1 MTIEKPFRELKFSS
15 AHLII
20 VFLAILVLGVFIFL
34 LGISVGKKQSQLTAM
49 VSSSTD
55 IKNEQVGQKPAI
67 PEGAAAQ
74 TMGTQA
80 PPASQSQPLA
90 AQPET
95 KNALPSAKR
104 AEEKK
109 TETQSASKPKE
120 NQTMTSAGNKP
131 DDKKETPPI
140 KEKSDEM
147 KPAMETKKPAEI
159 KESKTE
165 PAKKAVS
172 PAAMKQEGIFY
183 VQIGAVTDKEAA
195 DEFAQKVQKLG
206 FPSIVKLP
214 SASDKKSIYRIQIGP
229 YDSKQNASG
238 AQEKIAAALKKKKTD
253 FFVVKG

>member
-15 AHLII
+15 AHLIV

-49 VSSSTD
+49 VSGSPD
-55 IKNEQVGQKPAI
+55 IKTEQVGQKPAI
-67 PEGAAAQ
+67 PAGTAAQ
-74 TMGTQA
+74 TMGAQTQPTA
-80 PPASQSQPLA
+80 QSQPPA

-95 KNALPSAKR
+95 KSALPSVKT
-104 AEEKK
+104 AEENQK
-109 TETQSASKPKE
+109 TTF
-120 NQTMTSAGNKP
+120 AGNKP
-131 DDKKETPPI
+131 DDKKESPPI
-140 KEKSDEM
+140 KEKSGET
-147 KPAMETKKPAEI
+147 KPATETKKPAEI

-172 PAAMKQEGIFY
+172 PATMKQEGIFY

-206 FPSIVKLP
+206 FPAIVKLP
-214 SASDKKSIYRIQIGP
+214 LASDKKSIYRIQIGP
-229 YDSKQNASG
+229 YDSKANASG

-253 FFVVKG
+253 FFIVKG